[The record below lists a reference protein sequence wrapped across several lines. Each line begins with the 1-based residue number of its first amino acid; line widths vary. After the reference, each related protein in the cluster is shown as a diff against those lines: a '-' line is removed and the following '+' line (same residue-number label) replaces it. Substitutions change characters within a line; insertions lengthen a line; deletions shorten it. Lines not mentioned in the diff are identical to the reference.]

1 MEIKPTITLPKALPH
16 QLPILRSPARQKVV
30 ACGRRWGKTALG
42 LMATV
47 KGHGPQRGVFR
58 GAIDGA
64 EIWWV
69 PPTFAIGM
77 KIWRDLKRALGSVCV
92 SASEMEKRIELPGGG
107 AITVKSADNPESLVG
122 EGLDGLVIDE
132 TGFVKKKAWVESLR
146 PALTDKKGWCMA
158 IGTPNGLNWY
168 HDLFKA
174 AGRDENKEAWQRP
187 TIDNPLI
194 TQEEMDEALK
204 DMGFRAFRQQHEA
217 EFLSMEGAEF
227 EGTYFGESLWFDEWP
242 ADDKIRCR
250 IMALDP
256 SKGKTEKS
264 DYTAFVMMALTWDGM
279 MYVDADIERRDLS
292 VITADAF
299 RLGKDFRP
307 DAFGIESVQFQ
318 ELLAT
323 NIMDYSR
330 AHGMMLPVHLIP
342 NTENKITR
350 IRSTLTPFLS
360 RGGFRFKSGSRGA
373 KMLVDQL
380 VGFPVDKYD
389 DGPDALEMA
398 VRLARHVYE
407 HGAEAVDQPEE
418 RVYT

>member
-1 MEIKPTITLPKALPH
+1 MRTKPTISLPKALPH
-16 QLPILRSPARQKVV
+16 QLPVLLSPARQKVV

-58 GAIDGA
+58 GAMDGA
-64 EIWWV
+64 QIWWV
-69 PPTFAIGM
+69 APTFNISM
-77 KIWRDLKRALGSVCV
+77 NIWRQLNRALKG
-92 SASEMEKRIELPGGG
+92 AWTYKSEQEKWIELPGGG
-107 AITVKSADNPESLVG
+107 TIAVKSADTPESLVG
-122 EGLDGLVIDE
+122 EGLDGLVMDE
-132 TGFVKKKAWVESLR
+132 TGQMKKRAWTESLR

-158 IGTPNGLNWY
+158 IGTPQGLNWY
-168 HDLFKA
+168 HEMFKA
-174 AGRDENKEAWQRP
+174 AGRDEGKEAWQRP
-187 TIDNPLI
+187 SIDNPLI
-194 TQEEMDEALK
+194 DQEELDDALK
-204 DMGFRAFRQQHEA
+204 EIGPRAFAQQHLA
-217 EFLSMEGAEF
+217 QFLTIEGAEF
-227 EGTYFGESLWFDEWP
+227 EGTYFGESIWFDEWP
-242 ADDKIRCR
+242 ADDKTRCR

-299 RLGKDFRP
+299 RLGRDFRP

-323 NIMDYSR
+323 NIADYSR
-330 AHGMMLPVHLIP
+330 QHGMMLPVHLIP

-407 HGAEAVDQPEE
+407 YGAEAVDQPEE